1 MKHATQYARKIRR
14 LFARLKRQYGTPKR
28 ENTVDPVDQLM
39 LSVLHRGTTVAKAQ
53 KVLSRL
59 RSSMVDLNE
68 LRVSNPPELIELMGP
83 AFPHAAE
90 KAQQLIGVLNQVYKR
105 HHGLGTDPLK
115 DKNRREARRFVDSLK
130 DLDPPVLAGV
140 LLFSLGAHAIPVD
153 ENMLAVLRAE
163 GLVDPQAETAEVQAF
178 LERNVPAS
186 ESYAFTSLFRRYSE
200 ERIRSIPVPAVRDR
214 RESAQPQRA
223 AEPAAEV
230 APSGT
235 PAPKKAAAKNAPKGL
250 RSGPTSKQASA
261 KTGVGTPAKG
271 VRKGPSTAAVRK
283 GPKPARKGRS
293 GSGARSK

>member
-1 MKHATQYARKIRR
+1 
-14 LFARLKRQYGTPKR
+14 
-28 ENTVDPVDQLM
+28 
-39 LSVLHRGTTVAKAQ
+39 
-53 KVLSRL
+53 
-59 RSSMVDLNE
+59 
-68 LRVSNPPELIELMGP
+68 
-83 AFPHAAE
+83 
-90 KAQQLIGVLNQVYKR
+90 
-105 HHGLGTDPLK
+105 
-115 DKNRREARRFVDSLK
+115 
-130 DLDPPVLAGV
+130 
-140 LLFSLGAHAIPVD
+140 VD

-230 APSGT
+230 A
-235 PAPKKAAAKNAPKGL
+235 AKNAPKGL
-250 RSGPTSKQASA
+250 RSGPTSKQASGRASA